1 MNAQKSYASYQIGTF
16 FGKIKLFFY
25 NLFSNISSSLSSLS
39 KREKALLI
47 SAISLI
53 LLLILV
59 PVLTLYVFIPLFS
72 SLFIIHPKLGEYVGE
87 AGGYCVSL
95 KVEQIASEEDVLE
108 ESCYYFVNG
117 EEVSIQKTL
126 SRNNLVHYNGSLY
139 LIDITLTNEE
149 DKIYSPDFLESTAYR
164 NEAILYYAFQEDE
177 YEEEFLAKVPSHEN
191 YLTFVDEDTFAFSF
205 LDLFSY
211 EESGDFPPLK
221 CYLEAK

>member
-1 MNAQKSYASYQIGTF
+1 MSEQKSYASYQIGTF

-25 NLFSNISSSLSSLS
+25 SLFSDISSSLSRLS
-39 KREKALLI
+39 KGKKALLI
-47 SAISLI
+47 SVISLI
-53 LLLILV
+53 LLAILI
-59 PVLTLYVFIPLFS
+59 PVLTLYVFIPLSS
-72 SLFIIHPKLGEYVGE
+72 SLSVIHPKLGEYVGE
-87 AGGYCVSL
+87 AGGYQVSL
-95 KVEQIASEEDVLE
+95 KVEQIHSEEDVLE

-117 EEVSIQKTL
+117 EEVSIKKTL
-126 SRNNLVHYNGSLY
+126 SRNNLVHYNDSLF

-149 DKIYSPDFLESTAYR
+149 DEIYSPDFLESTTYH

-177 YEEEFLAKVPSHEN
+177 FGEEFLTKVPSHEN